1 MTAGTGSSE
10 FSGTGLAGQS
20 GSGTEEQDWDDG
32 ATDIL
37 KTVGRQVKLWRERA
51 GLKQAELGRRIGYS
65 EELVSSV
72 ERGRRAPKAEF
83 LDAAD
88 DVLATGGMLT
98 AFKEDVE
105 RARYPKGVRDLAKLE
120 SLAVS
125 MGSYSNH
132 NIQGLLQTE
141 EYTRALY
148 RMRRPL
154 LDEETIDRY
163 TAARMA
169 RQSIFDRWP
178 APILSFVQEE
188 VTLRRPIGGRAVLRR
203 QLERLLDIGRLRN
216 VEMQVMPTDREDHA
230 GMGGQLLLLE
240 PRNGPTVG
248 HIEVQNFS
256 RVITGRNEIRTL
268 EAQYGIIRAQ
278 ALTPRESRAFIEK
291 VLGET

>member
-1 MTAGTGSSE
+1 MTTG
-10 FSGTGLAGQS
+10 AGQS
-20 GSGTEEQDWDDG
+20 GSGTEEQDWDEG

-37 KTVGRQVKLWRERA
+37 RTVGKQVKLWRERA
-51 GLKQAELGRRIGYS
+51 GLKQADLGQRIGYS
-65 EELVSSV
+65 EELVSAV
-72 ERGRRAPKAEF
+72 ERGRRASKPEF

-88 DVLATGGMLT
+88 AVLGAGGLLS
-98 AFKEDVE
+98 AFTEDVA
-105 RARYPKGVRDLAKLE
+105 RARYPKKVRDLARLE
-120 SLAVS
+120 ADAVS
-125 MGSYSNH
+125 LGSYSNH

-141 EYTRALY
+141 EYTRELY

-169 RQSIFDRWP
+169 RHEIFDRWP

-188 VTLRRPIGGRAVLRR
+188 VTLLRPIGGRQVLRR
-203 QLERLLDIGRLRN
+203 QLERLLEVGQLRN
-216 VEMQVMPTDREDHA
+216 VEIQVMPTDREDHA
-230 GMGGQLLLLE
+230 GMGGSLRLLE

-248 HIEVQNFS
+248 HVEVQNFS
-256 RVITGRNEIRTL
+256 RVITDRKEVRTL

-278 ALTPRESRAFIEK
+278 ALTPRESQAFIEK